1 MSKGAL
7 NVEPEHEMVAYEVV
21 VNEQASVSEME
32 ASVDEKGRTVNEVA
46 HVAGGKEAQ
55 VAREA
60 APANAN
66 VEEPCLLARLAVH
79 RTVGI

>member
-1 MSKGAL
+1 VSKEAL

-21 VNEQASVSEME
+21 VNEQASASEME
-32 ASVDEKGRTVNEVA
+32 ASVDEKGRAVNEVA

-55 VAREA
+55 VAREG